1 LPQALQEMLMRS
13 TATPWPLSLLL
24 ATLSLLAAGCASRE
38 SREAGYDRWLSPWQ
52 GATEESLRARWGRP
66 VSEEPEGSGKRLV
79 YVYSQP
85 PGSGGSSLGISIGGF
100 GIGGG
105 GHSAVGVGVGG
116 TVPISPSGPQSCTTY
131 FHVEQGKVVSWSF
144 EGAGCA
150 AP

>member
-1 LPQALQEMLMRS
+1 MPSIHARRVLP
-13 TATPWPLSLLL
+13 LL
-24 ATLSLLAAGCASRE
+24 AVALSIAGCASRE

-52 GATEESLRARWGRP
+52 GASEESLRVRWGRP
-66 VSEEPEGSGKRLV
+66 VSEEAEGSGKRLV

-85 PGSGGSSLGISIGGF
+85 PGSGSTLGISIGGF

-105 GHSAVGVGVGG
+105 GHTAVGVGVGG
-116 TVPISPSGPQSCTTY
+116 TVPLSPGDPQTCTTY

>member
-1 LPQALQEMLMRS
+1 MSGKALQNGPARRLLRPLQES
-13 TATPWPLSLLL
+13 PPTPRRRHRP
-24 ATLSLLAAGCASRE
+24 
-38 SREAGYDRWLSPWQ
+38 REAGYDRWLSPWQ
-52 GATEESLRARWGRP
+52 GASEESLRARWGRP

-85 PGSGGSSLGISIGGF
+85 PGSGGSTLGISIGGF

-116 TVPISPSGPQSCTTY
+116 TVPLSPSGDQTCTTY

>member
-1 LPQALQEMLMRS
+1 MRS

-85 PGSGGSSLGISIGGF
+85 PGSGGSTLGISIGGF

-105 GHSAVGVGVGG
+105 GHTAVGVGVGG
-116 TVPISPSGPQSCTTY
+116 TVPLSPGDPQTCTTY